1 MYLVCDTYL
10 TLTNTYDQSMYDVLD
25 LYFTFKSFFHIEKK
39 A

>member
-1 MYLVCDTYL
+1 MYLVCDTIY
-10 TLTNTYDQSMYDVLD
+10 QSMYDVLG